1 MKALVYSI
9 RFCCILCVLAV
20 SFAYA
25 QFPPKEDDQLKRQ
38 KVLVQVPLGEKINKP
53 LISREELIYTKPTK
67 YTETNGIIESLL
79 MGLKTNKYN
88 AYHGDSLNWAQPM
101 TWNDVLERHK
111 KFNDT
116 GAGEEGGEEGGSGFE
131 EIDGEAGGSTD
142 ESTEGGEEDALASGG
157 GNGSRL
163 GIDISP
169 YTEKLEILEDRIFD
183 KKRSDMYY
191 DVQYIRLVWVDPGA
205 VAPDKIF
212 VAFKYADVMAQLDDT
227 QWKNLHNDSEYRT
240 MREVVELRMYHG
252 VIIDVSG
259 RGDVQSLDLAEYRR
273 NQLVEYEHNLW
284 HY

>member
-1 MKALVYSI
+1 VYSI
-9 RFCCILCVLAV
+9 RLLFVISILAGATV
-20 SFAYA
+20 YA

-38 KVLVQVPLGEKINKP
+38 KVLIQVPLGEKINKP

-101 TWNDVLERHK
+101 TWNDLLDRHK
-111 KFNDT
+111 KFNDP
-116 GAGEEGGEEGGSGFE
+116 GLGEDDEGSSGFE
-131 EIDGEAGGSTD
+131 EIDGEAGSSD
-142 ESTEGGEEDALASGG
+142 EFGDGGGEDALASGG

-163 GIDISP
+163 GIDIAP

-191 DVQYIRLVWVDPGA
+191 DVQYIRLVWVDPGQ

-212 VAFKYADVMAQLDDT
+212 VAFKYSDVMAQLDDT

-240 MREVVELRMYHG
+240 MREVIELRMYHG

-259 RGDVQSLDLAEYRR
+259 RGDVTTLDLAEYRR